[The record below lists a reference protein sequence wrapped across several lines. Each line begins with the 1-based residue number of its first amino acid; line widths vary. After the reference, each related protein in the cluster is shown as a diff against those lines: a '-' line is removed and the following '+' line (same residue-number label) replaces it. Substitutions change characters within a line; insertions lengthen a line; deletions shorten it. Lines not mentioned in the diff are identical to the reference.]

1 MHPDR
6 LNAVD
11 PFKTVQSAY
20 AALSGAQR
28 FDAQYQVLGAAVLFY
43 AYSKKLGL
51 DPFHL
56 LHKAERIYDD
66 ANFAY
71 GYHVRALEDY
81 ITGEIN
87 GR

>member
-28 FDAQYQVLGAAVLFY
+28 FDPQYQILGAAVLFLS
-43 AYSKKLGL
+43 YSKRLGL
-51 DPFHL
+51 DPFDL
-56 LHKAERIYDD
+56 LHKAERIKDD
-66 ANFAY
+66 ADFAF
-71 GYHVRALEDY
+71 GYHARALDNY
-81 ITGEIN
+81 IDGEI
-87 GR
+87 RK

>member
-28 FDAQYQVLGAAVLFY
+28 FPAQYQVLGAAVLFI
-43 AYSKKLGL
+43 AYCKRLGL
-51 DPFHL
+51 DPHAL
-56 LHKAERIYDD
+56 LHKAERIKDD
-66 ANFAY
+66 ADFAF
-71 GYHVRALEDY
+71 GYHARALDNY
-81 ITGEIN
+81 IDGEIS